1 MNKKNKIENNKI
13 LDDRK
18 KEIFYCVAIVLVL
31 ILLAVGDHIVIHFIN
46 QVPNNNN
53 QVFGANEE
61 YSASD
66 YTFDFLD
73 ELTVKEIL
81 AKIND
86 QESFALLS
94 SRDSCH
100 TCVKYIPIVKELV
113 QKYQIEMYA
122 MNRSLYDK
130 NNKEFKELTELD
142 ERLAK
147 NLQYTPYIM
156 VFKDGHLTA
165 ELIGSQT
172 KEEVENFIIDNQL
185 AANVV

>member
-1 MNKKNKIENNKI
+1 MKKNKVEKTKI
-13 LDDRK
+13 VDERK
-18 KEIFYCVAIVLVL
+18 KEIFYCISIVLVL
-31 ILLAVGDHIVIHFIN
+31 ILLAVGDHIIMHFIG

-53 QVFGANEE
+53 QIFGANEE

-73 ELTVKEIL
+73 ELTMKEIL
-81 AKIND
+81 TKIND

-122 MNRSLYDK
+122 MNRSLYDASDE
-130 NNKEFKELTELD
+130 EFKQFTELD

-165 ELIGSQT
+165 ELIGSKT
-172 KEEVENFIIDNQL
+172 KEELENFIIDNQL
-185 AANVV
+185 AANAV